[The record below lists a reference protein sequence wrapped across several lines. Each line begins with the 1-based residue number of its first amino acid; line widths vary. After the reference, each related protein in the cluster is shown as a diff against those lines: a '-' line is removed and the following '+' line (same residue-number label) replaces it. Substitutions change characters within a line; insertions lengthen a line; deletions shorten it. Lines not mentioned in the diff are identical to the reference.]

1 MDSSASFFERV
12 AELER
17 ARTPFALAT
26 VVVRHPPVS
35 SHLGDRAIVFADGR
49 MQGFV
54 GGACSRDIVR
64 RQAVAAMRNG
74 TGRLV
79 QIRPGAPPDADDAS
93 PLGTVIVPMSCTSEG
108 AVDVYV
114 EPHLPPRILL
124 VAGATPVAQS
134 LVRIGALLDGYR
146 VVRVLQQNDAADLS
160 PDDRDGTVALSA
172 VGEFLQRL
180 DAGERAS
187 LVAVVAT
194 QGHYDEAVL
203 EALLDA
209 EPLPYIGLLASRR
222 RAAGVFAALAASG
235 IAREKVERVHNPAG
249 LDIGARRPGD
259 VAVSILAQIVETV
272 TAVEPQAVRPESLS
286 ERLAADPV
294 CGMDVEVV
302 SDSRQA
308 QHDGQTYYFCS
319 AGCRSV
325 FLDDPLRYA
334 VAVHA

>member
-1 MDSSASFFERV
+1 MGASFFERV

-64 RQAVAAMRNG
+64 RQGVAAMRSG

-79 QIRPGAPPDADDAS
+79 QIRPGAPPDADDAA
-93 PLGTVIVPMSCTSEG
+93 PVGTVIVPMTCTSEG

-114 EPHLPPRILL
+114 EPHLPPRVLL
-124 VAGATPVAQS
+124 VAGATPVARS
-134 LVRIGALLDGYR
+134 LVGIGALLDGFR
-146 VVRVLQQNDAADLS
+146 VVRVLKESDLADLS
-160 PDDRDGTVALSA
+160 PEDLRGAIALSA
-172 VGEFLQRL
+172 LGEFLREL
-180 DAGERAS
+180 DPGERAS

-194 QGHYDEAVL
+194 QGHYDEPVL

-222 RAAGVFAALAASG
+222 RAAGVFATLAASG
-235 IAREKVERVHNPAG
+235 MVPERIERVQNPAG

-259 VAVSILAQIVETV
+259 VAVSILAQIVAIV
-272 TAVEPQAVRPESLS
+272 AAIEPQAVRPESLS
-286 ERLAADPV
+286 ERLSADPV
-294 CGMDVEVV
+294 CGMDVEVAG
-302 SDSRQA
+302 DA
-308 QHDGQTYYFCS
+308 QRAEHDGRSYYFCG
-319 AGCRSV
+319 AGCRTI
-325 FLDDPLRYA
+325 FQEDPSRYA
-334 VAVHA
+334 VAAHA

>member
-1 MDSSASFFERV
+1 MRGSFFERV

-64 RQAVAAMRNG
+64 RQAVAAMRSG

-79 QIRPGAPPDADDAS
+79 QIRPGAPPDADDAA
-93 PLGTVIVPMSCTSEG
+93 PVGTVIVPMTCTSEG

-114 EPHLPPRILL
+114 EPHLPPRVLL
-124 VAGATPVAQS
+124 VAGATPVARS
-134 LVRIGALLDGYR
+134 LVGLGALLDGYR
-146 VVRVLQQNDAADLS
+146 VVRVLQESDLADLS
-160 PDDRDGTVALSA
+160 SEDLRGVIALSA
-172 VGEFLQRL
+172 LGEFLRGL
-180 DAGERAS
+180 DPGERAS

-194 QGHYDEAVL
+194 QGHYDEPVL

-222 RAAGVFAALAASG
+222 RAAGVFATLAASG
-235 IAREKVERVHNPAG
+235 VARERIERVHNPAG

-259 VAVSILAQIVETV
+259 VAVSILAQIVAIV
-272 TAVEPQAVRPESLS
+272 AAIEPQAVRPESLS

-294 CGMDVEVV
+294 CGMDVDVA
-302 SDSRQA
+302 SDA
-308 QHDGQTYYFCS
+308 QRAEHDGRSYYFCG
-319 AGCRSV
+319 AGCRTI
-325 FLDDPLRYA
+325 FQEDPSRYA
-334 VAVHA
+334 VAAHA

>member
-1 MDSSASFFERV
+1 MDSTSFFERV

-64 RQAVAAMRNG
+64 RQAVAAMRSG

-79 QIRPGAPPDADDAS
+79 QIRPGAPPDADDAA
-93 PLGTVIVPMSCTSEG
+93 PVGTVIVPMTCTSEG

-134 LVRIGALLDGYR
+134 LVELGALLDGFR
-146 VVRVLQQNDAADLS
+146 IVRVLQESDLTDLS
-160 PDDRDGTVALSA
+160 PDERRGVITLSA
-172 VGEFLQRL
+172 LGEFLRGL
-180 DAGERAS
+180 DAGDRAS

-194 QGHYDEAVL
+194 QGHYDEPVL

-209 EPLPYIGLLASRR
+209 QALPYIGFLASRR
-222 RAAGVFAALAASG
+222 RAAGVFATLAAAG
-235 IAREKVERVHNPAG
+235 MARERIERVHNPAG
-249 LDIGARRPGD
+249 LDLGARRPGD
-259 VAVSILAQIVETV
+259 VAISILAQIVATV
-272 TAVEPQAVRPESLS
+272 AAIEPQAVRPESLS
-286 ERLAADPV
+286 ERLTADPV
-294 CGMDVEVV
+294 CGMDVVV
-302 SDSRQA
+302 ASDSQRA
-308 QHDGQTYYFCS
+308 EHDGQSYYFCG
-319 AGCRSV
+319 AGCRTV
-325 FLDDPLRYA
+325 FQRDPSRYA
-334 VAVHA
+334 VAAHA

>member
-1 MDSSASFFERV
+1 MGSSFFERV

-64 RQAVAAMRNG
+64 RQAVAAMRSG

-79 QIRPGAPPDADDAS
+79 QIRPGAPANADDDA
-93 PLGTVIVPMSCTSEG
+93 PVGTVIVPMTCASEG

-124 VAGATPVAQS
+124 VAGTTPVAQS
-134 LVRIGALLDGYR
+134 LVSLGELLDGYR
-146 VVRVLQQNDAADLS
+146 VVRVLQEGDLAELSADN
-160 PDDRDGTVALSA
+160 RDGAVALSA
-172 VGEFLQRL
+172 LSEFLGGL
-180 DAGERAS
+180 SAAEHAS

-203 EALLDA
+203 LALLAA
-209 EPLPYIGLLASRR
+209 EPLPYIALLASRR
-222 RAAGVFAALAASG
+222 RAADVFATVAAAG
-235 IAREKVERVHNPAG
+235 GARERIERVHNPAG
-249 LDIGARRPGD
+249 IDIGARRPGD
-259 VAVSILAQIVETV
+259 VAVSILAQIVATV
-272 TAVEPQAVRPESLS
+272 AAIEPQAVRPESLS
-286 ERLAADPV
+286 QSLVADPV
-294 CGMDVEVV
+294 CGMDVEVA
-302 SDSRQA
+302 SDSSHA
-308 QHDGQTYYFCS
+308 EHDGQTFYFCS
-319 AGCRSV
+319 ARCCGV
-325 FLDDPLRYA
+325 FREDPLRYS
-334 VAVHA
+334 VAAHT

>member
-1 MDSSASFFERV
+1 MGSTSLFQLV

-17 ARTPFALAT
+17 AHTPFALAT

-64 RQAVAAMRNG
+64 RQAVAAMRSG

-79 QIRPGAPPDADDAS
+79 QIRPGAPPDADDAA
-93 PLGTVIVPMSCTSEG
+93 PVGTVIVPMTCTSEG

-134 LVRIGALLDGYR
+134 LVNLGALLDGFR
-146 VVRVLQQNDAADLS
+146 VVRVMQESDLADLS
-160 PDDRDGTVALSA
+160 PEDRHGVILLSA
-172 VGEFLQRL
+172 LGEFLRVL

-187 LVAVVAT
+187 LVAAVAT
-194 QGHYDEAVL
+194 QGHYDEPVL
-203 EALLDA
+203 EALLDGEA
-209 EPLPYIGLLASRR
+209 LPYVGLLASRR
-222 RAAGVFAALAASG
+222 RAAGVFATLAAAG
-235 IAREKVERVHNPAG
+235 VARERIGRIQNPAG

-259 VAVSILAQIVETV
+259 VAISILAQIVA
-272 TAVEPQAVRPESLS
+272 TAAAIEPQAVRPESLS

-294 CGMDVEVV
+294 CGMDVEVA
-302 SDSRQA
+302 SDSQRTE
-308 QHDGQTYYFCS
+308 HDGQSYYFCS
-319 AGCRSV
+319 AGCRAV
-325 FLDDPLRYA
+325 FGQDPSRYA
-334 VAVHA
+334 VAAHA